1 LRLGRRKKYDTAFAQ
16 SGAGHYFMICKGSLS
31 VVILTLNEERHIERA
46 IASVRRIASEIV
58 VVDSFSTDRTVELAR
73 AAGARVFQNRFESQ
87 SKQFSWAM
95 ERAEIATDW
104 IMRLD
109 ADEYIE
115 PALAAHLQEALT
127 TLPPDVGGINLKR
140 RHIFMGRWI
149 RHGGRYPL
157 VLLRVWRRGM
167 ASIEN
172 RWMDEH
178 VVLTTGR
185 AVIFDGGFYDH
196 NLKDLTFFTD
206 KHNKYATREAIDVLA
221 EKYRLFD
228 MPRSNDGNLHPT
240 SAKRWVKEGVY
251 NRLPFWLGPGC
262 YFLFRYF
269 IQLGFLDG
277 REGLIYHFLQ
287 CFWYRFLVGAKI
299 EEFDRVIRTLPD
311 RDDRLNAL
319 EKMTG
324 YQFFRQNAK

>member
-1 LRLGRRKKYDTAFAQ
+1 MTSKA
-16 SGAGHYFMICKGSLS
+16 SLS

-46 IASVRRIASEIV
+46 IASVRHIASEIV

-95 ERAEIATDW
+95 ERAEIATEW

-115 PALAAHLQEALT
+115 PDFAARLREALT
-127 TLPPDVGGINLKR
+127 TLPPDVGGINLSR

-167 ASIEN
+167 ADIES

-178 VVLTTGR
+178 VVLTAGR
-185 AVIFDGGFYDH
+185 AVTLDGGFYDH
-196 NLKDLTFFTD
+196 NLNDLTFFTD

-221 EKYRLFD
+221 ERYHLFD
-228 MPRSNDGNLHPT
+228 GTVSTGGKLHPT
-240 SAKRWVKEGVY
+240 SVKRRVKEGIY

-287 CFWYRFLVGAKI
+287 CLWYRFLVGAKI
-299 EEFDRVIRTLPD
+299 EEFDRIIRALPD
-311 RDDRLNAL
+311 RNDQLKTL

-324 YQFFRQNAK
+324 YQFIRSSE